1 MNSTFYILY
10 ALICKKRKIILVL
23 FSIIY
28 WITAFAYSIYLGNSL
43 RYPDERWY
51 FEEHAQNWARSF
63 IFSRDGVTPTA
74 FHPPAYPIFLGIL
87 VFLGLNVTGVRL
99 VNFLIL
105 YLTLLVLYKWV
116 SMRSTGL
123 APLLVILF
131 AFCYPVLFYTAGTLY
146 PQTFGTFFLILAIT
160 FFLSEAFET
169 KHAILGGFS
178 LGLAILTIPTFS
190 FIPIL
195 MLFFALIFQKKRL
208 PQTMLFVIIAF
219 SSLIPW
225 VVRNYIVFNRFVILS
240 TNSGINLLLGNN
252 PLTSPNSGVNVDLGR
267 LLITEDIEKMNEFEQ
282 NEFYTKKALEYVKK
296 EPLRYINLYIL
307 KVINYFNFRNELA
320 TKTES
325 SKFRDLLMLVTYYPF
340 VALTLIRLL
349 LITKF
354 PIQNDEIF
362 MLVLYLSSAFVTAI
376 FFTRIRFRI
385 PFDYL
390 LIVISALLIS
400 RLVETKIKNMTLGFS
415 FDNLLL
421 RPFQ

>member
-1 MNSTFYILY
+1 MNFIQKRRSSTL
-10 ALICKKRKIILVL
+10 
-23 FSIIY
+23 
-28 WITAFAYSIYLGNSL
+28 
-43 RYPDERWY
+43 
-51 FEEHAQNWARSF
+51 
-63 IFSRDGVTPTA
+63 
-74 FHPPAYPIFLGIL
+74 
-87 VFLGLNVTGVRL
+87 
-99 VNFLIL
+99 
-105 YLTLLVLYKWV
+105 
-116 SMRSTGL
+116 
-123 APLLVILF
+123 
-131 AFCYPVLFYTAGTLY
+131 
-146 PQTFGTFFLILAIT
+146 
-160 FFLSEAFET
+160 
-169 KHAILGGFS
+169 
-178 LGLAILTIPTFS
+178 
-190 FIPIL
+190 
-195 MLFFALIFQKKRL
+195 
-208 PQTMLFVIIAF
+208 
-219 SSLIPW
+219 
-225 VVRNYIVFNRFVILS
+225 
-240 TNSGINLLLGNN
+240 
-252 PLTSPNSGVNVDLGR
+252 
-267 LLITEDIEKMNEFEQ
+267 
-282 NEFYTKKALEYVKK
+282 KK